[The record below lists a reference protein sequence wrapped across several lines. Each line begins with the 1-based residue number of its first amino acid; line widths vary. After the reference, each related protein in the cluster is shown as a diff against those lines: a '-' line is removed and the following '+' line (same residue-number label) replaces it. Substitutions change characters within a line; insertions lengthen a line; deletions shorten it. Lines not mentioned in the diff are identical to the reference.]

1 MVIDVSRTELT
12 AKVLT
17 SYPKGNKSNMPYLQL
32 DLPTQH
38 DLAEKQRLAKRFGEI
53 YADIMQA
60 NVKRITVAIRETG
73 QGGVWRC
80 SDGEPNQAAL
90 LMCDI
95 RRGRPPEQ
103 RAKLAQALID
113 ACVEILGLRVDRLN
127 VEFTQHAG
135 DEMYHPMLGG
145 LSRDWSEGER

>member
-1 MVIDVSRTELT
+1 
-12 AKVLT
+12 
-17 SYPKGNKSNMPYLQL
+17 MPYLQL
-32 DLPTQH
+32 DLATRH
-38 DLAEKQRLAKRFGEI
+38 DLAEKQRLARRFGEI
-53 YADIMQA
+53 YSEIMQA
-60 NVKRITVAIRETG
+60 DVKRITVAIRETG
-73 QGGVWRC
+73 EGGVWRC
-80 SDGEPNQAAL
+80 SDGEPSPAAL

-95 RRGRPPEQ
+95 RRGRRPEQ

-145 LSRDWSEGER
+145 LSDDWSEGK